1 MLVDVVVQ
9 ILQPH
14 IFLFLFAGVVYFI
27 IIGVIPI
34 MGGPIG
40 IAMLIPLLI
49 FLDPVY
55 VFALVIGGH
64 AAVGIAGALTSI
76 VLGIPGTTQ
85 DVAQIFDG
93 HPLAKKGMAGKAI
106 GAVAMSSIISVI
118 IGFVIFMSLI
128 PFLHLIVLALGPGEV
143 FMILLWG
150 LLAFSALRGKEPFR
164 ALAAGFFGMLL
175 SCVGLDT
182 ANSFPRYTLGLLEL
196 WEGIP
201 IIIALVGVFGIGQ
214 LLSYMVEGEKAIA
227 IGKVQKATT
236 GLMEGMKDTIKHLWL
251 ALRASIIGLVIGAV
265 PGIGGATSTMVAY
278 AHAVST
284 SKKQE
289 EFGKGRIEGVVAP
302 QATLPAKDF
311 GALIPTISFGIPG
324 SEYMALFLGVLMM
337 KGLTPGYKL
346 LTENLDMV
354 YLMGVLQ
361 LFGVVLGVLFTVM
374 WAPVLIKITK
384 VRLSLLIPFIMLILM
399 LGVYSVRHMFL
410 DVVLMF
416 LFGLLGYTLKKY
428 GFSQAT
434 FVIGFV
440 LGGFIE
446 YNFLLS
452 TRLYGLSFL
461 TRPIVLALLAM
472 MITPFL
478 PSIIKKLRVKRS

>member
-1 MLVDVVVQ
+1 MLVDVVIQV
-9 ILQPH
+9 LRPD
-14 IFLFLFAGVVYFI
+14 IFLFLLAGVIYFI
-27 IIGVIPI
+27 IVGVIPV

-40 IAMLIPLLI
+40 VALLIPLLV

-93 HPLAKKGMAGKAI
+93 HPLARQGKAGRAI
-106 GAVAMSSIISVI
+106 GAVVASSIISVI
-118 IGFVIFMSLI
+118 FGFIIFIILL
-128 PFLHLIVLALGPGEV
+128 PFLYIIVLTLGPAEV

-150 LLAFSALRGKEPFR
+150 LFAFSALRGKEPFK

-175 SCVGLDT
+175 SSVGLDT

-201 IIIALVGVFGIGQ
+201 IIVALVGVFGVGQ
-214 LLSYMVEGEKAIA
+214 ILSYIVKGEKTIA
-227 IGKVQKATT
+227 IEKLEKPTK
-236 GLMEGMKDTIKHLWL
+236 GLLDGIKDTFKHMWL
-251 ALRASIIGLVIGAV
+251 TIRSCVIGLVIGAV

-284 SKKQE
+284 SKKPE
-289 EFGKGRIEGVVAP
+289 EFGKGRIEGVIAP
-302 QATLPAKDF
+302 QATLPSKDY
-311 GALIPTISFGIPG
+311 GALIPTVSFGIPG
-324 SEYMALFLGVLMM
+324 SEYMALFLGILMM
-337 KGLTPGYKL
+337 KGLTPGLKL
-346 LTENLDMV
+346 LTEHLDIV
-354 YLMGVLQ
+354 YYMGVLQ
-361 LFGVVLGVLFTVM
+361 LFGVILGVLITVI
-374 WAPVLIKITK
+374 WAPLLIRITK
-384 VRLSLLIPFIMLILM
+384 VRLSLLAPFILLVLT
-399 LGVYSVRHMFL
+399 LGIYSVRHMYIDIL
-410 DVVLMF
+410 LMF
-416 LFGLLGYTLKKY
+416 LFGLLGYALKKY

-446 YNFLLS
+446 YNFLL
-452 TRLYGLSFL
+452 TERLYGLGFL
-461 TRPIVLALLAM
+461 SRPIVLALLAM
-472 MITPFL
+472 MIVPFL
-478 PSIIKKLRVKRS
+478 PTLFRKLRVKRR